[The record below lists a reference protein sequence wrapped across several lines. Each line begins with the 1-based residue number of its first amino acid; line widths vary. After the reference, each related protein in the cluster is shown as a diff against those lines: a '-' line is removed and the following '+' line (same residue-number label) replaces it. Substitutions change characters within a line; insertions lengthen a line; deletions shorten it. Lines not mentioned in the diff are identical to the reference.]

1 MRLSRFL
8 CLEYWGEG
16 TMKDQNRVYTESN
29 EKLILRDHLAAERT
43 VLANERTLLSYI
55 RTFIGMLA
63 AGIGLIKV
71 FELGLFYRGAGYAM
85 IAAAPVFLIIGI
97 IRYVKLNRIIKSISM
112 E

>member
-1 MRLSRFL
+1 
-8 CLEYWGEG
+8 
-16 TMKDQNRVYTESN
+16 MKDQGTVYAENN

-43 VLANERTLLSYI
+43 VLANERTLLAYV

-71 FELGLFYRGAGYAM
+71 FELGILYRVVGYAM
-85 IAAAPVFLIIGI
+85 IGAAPVFLIMGI
-97 IRYVKLNRIIKSISM
+97 VRYVKLNRKINSISL